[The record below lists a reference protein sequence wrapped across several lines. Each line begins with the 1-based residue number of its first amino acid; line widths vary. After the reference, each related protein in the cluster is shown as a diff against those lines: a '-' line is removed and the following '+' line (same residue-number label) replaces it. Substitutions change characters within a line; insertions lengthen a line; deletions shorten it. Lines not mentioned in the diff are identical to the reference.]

1 MNVLKNF
8 FKDKRGDAV
17 LLFMLFLIIFSI
29 LFMYAVH
36 SISRGVGAREEL
48 VKICD
53 EIALNIAVSAVDMQY
68 AQTGDLVVNTSKAYS
83 LALNT
88 FKDLSIPVKN
98 VSVTVKNKYIYV
110 TASVSGEMYGTPRD
124 ITVTGMAKAR
134 DVK

>member
-1 MNVLKNF
+1 VNVLKNF

-110 TASVSGEMYGTPRD
+110 TASVSGEMYGTSRD

>member
-1 MNVLKNF
+1 
-8 FKDKRGDAV
+8 
-17 LLFMLFLIIFSI
+17 MLFLTVAS
-29 LFMYAVH
+29 LLLLYANF

-48 VKICD
+48 VKVCD

-68 AQTGDLVVNTSKAYS
+68 AQTGDLVIDTSKAYS

-88 FKDLSIPVKN
+88 FKDLGIPVKN
-98 VSVTVKNKYIYV
+98 VSVTFKNRYIYV
-110 TASVSGEMYGTPRD
+110 TASVSGEMYGTSRD

>member
-53 EIALNIAVSAVDMQY
+53 EIALNIAVSAVNMQY
-68 AQTGDLVVNTSKAYS
+68 AQSGDLIIDTNKAYS

-88 FKDLSIPVKN
+88 FKDLGIPVKN
-98 VSVTVKNKYIYV
+98 VSVTVKNRYIYV
-110 TASVSGEMYGTPRD
+110 TASVSGKMYGTSRD

>member
-1 MNVLKNF
+1 
-8 FKDKRGDAV
+8 
-17 LLFMLFLIIFSI
+17 MLFLLIFSI
-29 LFMYAVH
+29 LFMHAVY

-68 AQTGDLVVNTSKAYS
+68 AQTGDLVVDTSKAYS

-88 FKDLSIPVKN
+88 FKDLGIPVKN
-98 VSVTVKNKYIYV
+98 VSVTVKNRYIYV
-110 TASVSGEMYGTPRD
+110 TASVSGEMYGTSRD

>member
-17 LLFMLFLIIFSI
+17 L

-53 EIALNIAVSAVDMQY
+53 EIALNIAVSAVNMQY
-68 AQTGDLVVNTSKAYS
+68 AQSGDLIIDTNKAYS

-88 FKDLSIPVKN
+88 FKDLGIPVKN
-98 VSVTVKNKYIYV
+98 VSVTVKNRYIYV
-110 TASVSGEMYGTPRD
+110 TASVSGEMYGTSRD

-134 DVK
+134 DV

>member
-53 EIALNIAVSAVDMQY
+53 EIALNIAVPAVNMQY
-68 AQTGDLVVNTSKAYS
+68 AQSGDLIIDTNKAYS

-88 FKDLSIPVKN
+88 FKDLGIPVKN
-98 VSVTVKNKYIYV
+98 VSVTVKNRYIYV
-110 TASVSGEMYGTPRD
+110 TASVSGEMYGTSRD

-134 DVK
+134 DVR

>member
-1 MNVLKNF
+1 MKVIRDFLKDR
-8 FKDKRGDAV
+8 KGDAV

-29 LFMYAVH
+29 LFMHAVY

-53 EIALNIAVSAVDMQY
+53 EIALNIAVSAVNMQY
-68 AQTGDLVVNTSKAYS
+68 AQSGDLIIDTNKAYS

-88 FKDLSIPVKN
+88 FKDLGVPVKN
-98 VSVTVKNKYIYV
+98 VSIAVKNRYIYV
-110 TASVSGEMYGTPRD
+110 TASVSGEMYGTSRD

-134 DVK
+134 DVR

>member
-53 EIALNIAVSAVDMQY
+53 EIALNIAVSAVNMQY
-68 AQTGDLVVNTSKAYS
+68 AQSGDLIIDTNKAYS

-88 FKDLSIPVKN
+88 FKDLGIPVKN
-98 VSVTVKNKYIYV
+98 VSVTVKNRYIYV
-110 TASVSGEMYGTPRD
+110 TASVSGEMYGTSRD

-134 DVK
+134 DV